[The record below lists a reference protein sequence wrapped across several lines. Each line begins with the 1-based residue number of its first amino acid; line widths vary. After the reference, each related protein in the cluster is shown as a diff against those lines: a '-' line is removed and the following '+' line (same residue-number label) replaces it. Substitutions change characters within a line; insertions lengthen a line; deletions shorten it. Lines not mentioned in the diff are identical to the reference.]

1 MELEDNE
8 QQYMLNVSSKV
19 KLQYFFYLEK
29 IKKQNAF
36 SWKFQK
42 ILRGPSFHFQKYVD

>member
-29 IKKQNAF
+29 IKRQNEF
-36 SWKFQK
+36 PWKFKK
-42 ILRGPSFHFQKYVD
+42 ILKGRR